1 MYFGVLKA
9 SANSQYI
16 SELHAIMTNISLC
29 SGYSASRMK
38 NSVDSLLLK
47 KKGEYQADKRYTIV
61 VLEPDFN
68 YFKKIV
74 RLELLARAEKYC
86 HLANEQYS
94 SSRNHS
100 AINQAVNKTLT
111 FDMLEQKRL
120 KGFLCMTDENS
131 V

>member
-1 MYFGVLKA
+1 
-9 SANSQYI
+9 
-16 SELHAIMTNISLC
+16 MTNISLW
-29 SGYSASRMK
+29 SGYSPSRME
-38 NSVDSLLLK
+38 NSVDYCYLR
-47 KKGEYQADKRYTIV
+47 KGEYKADKRYTIV

-111 FDMLEQKRL
+111 FDMLEQK
-120 KGFLCMTDENS
+120 
-131 V
+131 